1 MQTPRN
7 PLVTPKVVW
16 GVDYSGAALSGHTA
30 WYAVTSPARGGRLR
44 LDELG
49 PLSHLCGGLDRAT
62 VNAGLVEAIR
72 ESRDALWAL
81 NFPFGLPA
89 EALPDGV
96 ASWPSQFRYLATWGD
111 AAYPWGLGCVAQSQA
126 RGLGMHVRRVTDA
139 AQKTPFDAYHYRIVY
154 QTFHGLRDV
163 IDPLRRDRETCILPF
178 QPRKL
183 ATAARVVVESCPTI
197 TLRRLGLP
205 SRNFKQPTGGP
216 LTPLRRRT
224 RRAILDG
231 LAAYVTIPPS
241 LARRAM
247 RDPGADGLDAIVSA
261 VGAWT
266 VRKHA
271 VAFTARIRREGW
283 HYA

>member
-1 MQTPRN
+1 MPSVRN
-7 PLVTPKVVW
+7 PLHAPRVVW
-16 GVDYSGAALSGHTA
+16 GVDYSGAALSGRTA
-30 WYAVTSPARGGRLR
+30 WYAVARPTTRGRLR
-44 LDELG
+44 LDGLG
-49 PLSHLCGGLDRAT
+49 TLGDLAGGNGRAT
-62 VNAGLVEAIR
+62 VNAGLVAAIR
-72 ESRDALWAL
+72 ASRRALWAI
-81 NFPFGLPA
+81 NFPFGLPC

-96 ASWPSQFRYLATWGD
+96 ATWPGQFRHLATWGD
-111 AAYPWGLGCVAQSQA
+111 AAYAWGLACVARSQS

-139 AQKTPFDAYHYRIVY
+139 AQRTPFDAYHYRIVY
-154 QTFHGLRDV
+154 QTFHGMREVL
-163 IDPLRRDRETCILPF
+163 DPLRHDPATCVLPF

-183 ATAARVVVESCPTI
+183 ATAARVVVESCPTV

-205 SRNFKQPTGGP
+205 SRNFKQPAGGP

-231 LAAYVTIPPS
+231 LAAFIDVPPS

-266 VRKHA
+266 VRRA
-271 VAFTARIRREGW
+271 GVAFSGRVRREGW